1 MSYSSGVELW
11 GSRGLSPLCY
21 FFNIMGKQGNE
32 KIFHKRD
39 SGRIF
44 IVQATISLLFV
55 GTQFTIKIT
64 TLKTRVTGA
73 IVGVAHFHLAPL
85 PEPI

>member
-1 MSYSSGVELW
+1 
-11 GSRGLSPLCY
+11 
-21 FFNIMGKQGNE
+21 MGKQGNE

-39 SGRIF
+39 SGHIF
-44 IVQATISLLFV
+44 TVQATISLLFA
-55 GTQFTIKIT
+55 GTQFTIKI

-73 IVGVAHFHLAPL
+73 IEGVAHFHLAPL